1 MVSFDIPEDQL
12 DRNKGVL
19 SAEVISVI
27 RTKISVG
34 DGTKGNP
41 FRQYYQYWS
50 LDGEILATKD
60 DLKTIST

>member
-1 MVSFDIPEDQL
+1 MYFDRTKDQL
-12 DRNKGVL
+12 ERNKGVW

-34 DGTKGNP
+34 DGTKENP